1 LSRQWEIQIIN
12 ITLRKTGFVEVYVMT
27 EMIFSDIEKA
37 DIVNRWISTFSSG
50 VSEEI
55 LKEHVFKD

>member
-1 LSRQWEIQIIN
+1 
-12 ITLRKTGFVEVYVMT
+12 MT